1 MGEPMHKIVITLE
14 QEDLLE
20 LQAVLLDADK
30 AAALDFLNRRIVPK
44 IPAKGKAACDST
56 RRNPF
61 LWKSGANKPQR

>member
-1 MGEPMHKIVITLE
+1 MHKIVITLE

-30 AAALDFLNRRIVPK
+30 AAALDFLSRRIAPK
-44 IPAKGKAACDST
+44 IPAKGNAPCDST

-61 LWKSGANKPQR
+61 LWQTNANKPQG

>member
-1 MGEPMHKIVITLE
+1 MHKIVITLE

-30 AAALDFLNRRIVPK
+30 AAALDFLNRRIAPK
-44 IPAKGKAACDST
+44 IPAKGDAPCDST

-61 LWKSGANKPQR
+61 LWKPDPNEPQR